1 MKFLKWLLIII
12 VLIIAIVTI
21 YGATQPPQMTVK
33 ESIDINAPASLV
45 FEEIRDF
52 KAWDEWSAWSKMDT
66 VMEQSYEGE
75 IGTVGYKNSWNIDN
89 QIVGIGSQEIVDI
102 REDEYMKTK
111 MLFNGSLD
119 ENFASFTLTETDGVI
134 TVVWDMLGAETP
146 FYARIMNTIFKPMI
160 VESYK
165 SSLNDLKSIV

>member
-12 VLIIAIVTI
+12 VLIIAVVTI
-21 YGATQPPQMTVK
+21 YGATQSPQMTVK

-75 IGTVGYKNSWNIDN
+75 IGTVGYNNSWNIDN

-119 ENFASFTLTETDGVI
+119 ENFASFTLTETDGVT

-165 SSLNDLKSIV
+165 SSLKNLKSIV